1 MKKIKNNIIR
11 HKYLYMADFI
21 LIFLIFLFPMEE
33 TTSSFV
39 SSEGNR
45 TGYILDDNIVVR
57 QEFTSKLDNIERIS
71 LMISTIDKNENCE
84 INFKLLDSVNE
95 VIDAKKVSN
104 SDLSYT
110 ESASDSST
118 SYVNFYLKEKIDKAD
133 NQNYSVEID
142 TTCDSIIKVQYYN
155 AEIQEKKAVYDD
167 VETNKKLAIRYSGS
181 KKSFNN
187 ILYPFVIVIMTLIII
202 LGGKNEKK

>member
-155 AEIQEKKAVYDD
+155 AEIQEKKAVYDG

>member
-1 MKKIKNNIIR
+1 MEKIRKNIIR
-11 HKYLYMADFI
+11 YKYLYIVDFI
-21 LIFLIFLFPMEE
+21 LIFFIFLFPMEQI
-33 TTSSFV
+33 TSGFV

-45 TGYILDDNIVVR
+45 TGYVLDKNVVVR

-84 INFKLLDSVNE
+84 INFKLLNNLDK
-95 VIDAKKVSN
+95 VIDEKKINN

-110 ESASDSST
+110 ESSSDSST
-118 SYVNFYLKEKIDKAD
+118 SYVNLYLKNKQFNTK
-133 NQNYSVEID
+133 NSVYYIELS
-142 TTCDSIIKVQYYN
+142 TSCDSIIKVQYYN
-155 AEIQEKKAVYDD
+155 AELDEKKAVYDG
-167 VETNKKLAIRYSGS
+167 VETNKKLAIRYSGT